1 MYIYIIYFEKETYHV
16 TIQGTTPLP
25 PPNQQHHM
33 SSYPPPPA
41 HHQLQ
46 HPPYNATPPST
57 ASTSSTTTPPLPV
70 PSSTAA
76 VTPQQ
81 RSHHHSPSSSHSN
94 SNYHQ
99 PSSSSSEVGNRN
111 NNSPHQ
117 PNMPSPT
124 PSATSHHS
132 HSGGGGG
139 GKKHAPP
146 KLRVQIPGDSPKQ
159 AVKTEP
165 ADDNDGGDEKDDKT
179 FARPTGAPPRNST
192 AEPNTAIGPPSA
204 LPSQFAQN
212 LFSPS
217 TFYPEFYQQN
227 ELPSPLNFSATPT
240 TTHAF
245 NWPTPS
251 NNPANN
257 NNNNNNNNSAPSSH
271 RDYKPS
277 PLAKHDTSR

>member
-1 MYIYIIYFEKETYHV
+1 M
-16 TIQGTTPLP
+16 
-25 PPNQQHHM
+25 
-33 SSYPPPPA
+33 
-41 HHQLQ
+41 
-46 HPPYNATPPST
+46 
-57 ASTSSTTTPPLPV
+57 
-70 PSSTAA
+70 
-76 VTPQQ
+76 TPQQ
-81 RSHHHSPSSSHSN
+81 RPPHHSPGN
-94 SNYHQ
+94 NYHQ
-99 PSSSSSEVGNRN
+99 PSSSSSEVAGNHNN

-139 GKKHAPP
+139 GGGGKKHAPP

-159 AVKTEP
+159 AVKTETV
-165 ADDNDGGDEKDDKT
+165 DQRDDEKDDKT
-179 FARPTGAPPRNST
+179 FARPTGAPPRNNT
-192 AEPNTAIGPPSA
+192 AEPNTATIGPPSA

-257 NNNNNNNNSAPSSH
+257 NNNSNSNSASH